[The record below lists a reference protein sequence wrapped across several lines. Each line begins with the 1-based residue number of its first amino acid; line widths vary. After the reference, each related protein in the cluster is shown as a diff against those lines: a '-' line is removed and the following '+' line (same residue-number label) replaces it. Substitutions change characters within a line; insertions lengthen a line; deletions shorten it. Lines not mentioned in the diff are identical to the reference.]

1 MASISPTDR
10 TRAEMSGAL
19 DTLVEML
26 RTGGEDEWVRL
37 VSEAAAA
44 WRERSDISPFLGLF
58 GGMGSLNDTVP
69 SLPGAGWGSVPTEE
83 LANRSVWY
91 AAAMG
96 HLLTATYFM
105 GLAARDGKRFAAG
118 GTISL
123 PYEAWHVRLDVC
135 PSCLRVNL
143 RPKEIEVWV
152 ANRLTWQTA
161 RALYPLG
168 RLSELKEF
176 DRAAAGPVAEVLRG
190 SVRKIAAKQGWGL
203 LSVATPARV
212 DRPLPG
218 GGVSFEQPPEKCPY
232 CDHAGLQKAEAR
244 ISGPPDALE
253 TLGRSEQL
261 WGDNGP
267 GDLGMRVAA
276 TFGPAP

>member
-1 MASISPTDR
+1 
-10 TRAEMSGAL
+10 MSGAL

-26 RTGGEDEWVRL
+26 RTGGEDQWVRL
-37 VSEAAAA
+37 VSEAAVA

-58 GGMGSLNDTVP
+58 GGMGSLNDTAP

-83 LANRSVWY
+83 LANRSVWF

-105 GLAARDGKRFAAG
+105 GLAVRDGKRFDLG
-118 GTISL
+118 GAISL

-135 PSCLRVNL
+135 SSCRRTDL
-143 RPKEIEVWV
+143 RPKEIEVWA
-152 ANRLTWQTA
+152 ANRLTWQAA

-176 DRAAAGPVAEVLRG
+176 DRAAAGPVAEALRD
-190 SVRKIAAKQGWGL
+190 SVRAIAAKQGWGL
-203 LSVATPARV
+203 LRVVTPARV

-218 GGVSFEQPPEKCPY
+218 GGVSFEQPPEKCPH
-232 CDHAGLQKAEAR
+232 CDHVGLRKAEAR
-244 ISGPPDALE
+244 ISGPPEALE
-253 TLGRSEQL
+253 TLGSSERL
-261 WGDNGP
+261 WGDNGQ